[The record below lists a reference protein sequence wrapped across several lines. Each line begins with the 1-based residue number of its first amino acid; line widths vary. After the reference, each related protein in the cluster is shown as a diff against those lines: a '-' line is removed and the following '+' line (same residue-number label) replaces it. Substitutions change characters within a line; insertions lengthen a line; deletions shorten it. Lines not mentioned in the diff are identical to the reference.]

1 MSLLLEINGFLWFM
15 YNVTLLFQG
24 EFDSGPG
31 HDTQKFLFPNLAVNG
46 IVAWMV

>member
-1 MSLLLEINGFLWFM
+1 M

-31 HDTQKFLFPNLAVNG
+31 HNTQKFLFPSLAVNQ
-46 IVAWMV
+46 IVSRVV